1 MSHYVDVKTSIT
13 DEECLTKA
21 LCRVEN
27 GHDCYHRTWDKS
39 HIESHKQAMNLYGY
53 KGDMRT
59 DKANVIIRRKN
70 VGRASNDLG
79 FVKNADGSYTAIISE
94 FDGRSMGFSS
104 VWLQRLTT
112 YYGVE
117 KAKKEFKAR
126 GIKYTETTDEKG
138 RVQLKAQVK
147 GGMYG

>member
-13 DEECLTKA
+13 DEECLVAA
-21 LCRVEN
+21 LCRIEN
-27 GHDCYHRTWDKS
+27 YHECHHKTWNKT
-39 HIESHKQAMNLYGY
+39 HIEVHNKAVNLYGY
-53 KGDMRT
+53 HGDVRV
-59 DKANVIIRRKN
+59 DKANIIIRRQFIS
-70 VGRASNDLG
+70 RASNDIG
-79 FVKNADGSYTAIISE
+79 FRKEADGSYSAIISE
-94 FDGRSMGFSS
+94 FDGRSMGFSPA
-104 VWLQRLTT
+104 WLQRLTT

-126 GIKYTETTDEKG
+126 GIKYTETTDDKG